1 MGLPGSQ
8 RCLGHC
14 ANESAHPHMIAAAS
28 QRLLSF
34 LSDAAS
40 YAHHPPQVRLVQTH
54 ASWVAVAPPFVY
66 KVKKPVNLGF
76 LDFSSLELRHADC
89 ERELELNRRL
99 AEDVYIGL
107 EPICERDGTLH
118 WGGDGVVIEWG
129 LKMREM
135 DGRHFLIHLIKEHT
149 VDTQAMDR
157 MVDKLLRFYSAQP
170 PLPWSTIKDANGHL
184 RRSCEDNFRDSRAF
198 IGQSVSVQVLDAIT
212 HYTRRFFDSHGALL
226 ESRLHD
232 HWIRDCHGDLH
243 LEHIH
248 LAPDAVR
255 IYDCIEFNHDF
266 RCIDVA
272 CDIAFLAMDLDFN
285 DRRDLSR
292 YIVDRFALLLE
303 DRGMKPLMDFY
314 KCYRACVR
322 GKVESLHAKAE
333 TVGAAE
339 KESCLQLARR
349 YFHLALQYAVA
360 GSLPR
365 VFVFMG
371 KVASGKSALAGAL
384 GKELDWAV
392 LSSDRLRKSLAGTPV
407 HHRGDAD
414 ERAALYGQEMTR
426 LTYEL
431 LFEQAFASLRGG
443 HGIILDATFSRRSHR
458 DALKA
463 ALRAEGFEVLWI
475 EARASEPI
483 IRERLLNRD
492 HDGDVVSDARLEDYK
507 RLSAGYEAPD
517 ELLADEKV
525 CLSTDGPL
533 DEVFASL
540 LSELVTR

>member
-1 MGLPGSQ
+1 
-8 RCLGHC
+8 
-14 ANESAHPHMIAAAS
+14 MIVAAS

-54 ASWVAVAPPFVY
+54 ASWVVIAPPFVY
-66 KVKKPVNLGF
+66 KIKKPVDLGF

-89 ERELELNRRL
+89 ERELVLNRRL

-107 EPICERDGTLH
+107 EPICERDGCLH
-118 WGGDGVVIEWG
+118 WGGDGVIIEWA

-135 DGRHFLIHLIKEHT
+135 DGRYFLIRLIKDHA
-149 VDTQAMDR
+149 VDKPEMDR
-157 MVDKLLRFYSAQP
+157 LVEKLLHFYSAQP
-170 PLPWSTIKDANGHL
+170 PLAWSMIKETNGHL
-184 RRSCEDNFRDSRAF
+184 RRSCEDNFHDSRSF
-198 IGQSVSVQVLDAIT
+198 IGQSVSIQVLDAIA
-212 HYTRRFFDSHGALL
+212 HYTRRFFDRHGTLL

-255 IYDCIEFNHDF
+255 IYDCIEFNNDF

-322 GKVESLHAKAE
+322 GKVESLHANAE
-333 TVGAAE
+333 TVGDAE
-339 KESCLQLARR
+339 KEACLHLARR

-371 KVASGKSALAGAL
+371 KVASGKSALAEAL
-384 GKELDWAV
+384 GREMDWPV

-407 HHRGDAD
+407 HHRGNAD

-426 LTYEL
+426 LTYEQ

-443 HGIILDATFSRRSHR
+443 HGIILDATFSKKAHR

-463 ALRAEGFEVLWI
+463 SLKAEGFEVLWI
-475 EARASEPI
+475 EARASESI
-483 IRERLLNRD
+483 IRERLQDRD
-492 HDGDVVSDARLEDYK
+492 QGVDVVSDARLEDYK

-517 ELLADEKV
+517 ELLPVEKV

-540 LSELVTR
+540 LSELVMR